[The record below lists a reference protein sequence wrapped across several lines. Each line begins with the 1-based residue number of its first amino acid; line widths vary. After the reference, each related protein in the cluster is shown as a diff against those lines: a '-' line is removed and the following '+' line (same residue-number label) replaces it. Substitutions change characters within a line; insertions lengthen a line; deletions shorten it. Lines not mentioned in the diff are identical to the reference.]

1 MLTCIK
7 PNNTPTS
14 LFCSTANVKKL
25 EAEMQAL
32 KTTNARLTTALQ
44 ESMTNVDQWHRQ
56 LSIYKDENENLKKQV
71 MLFVVLLGDG
81 V

>member
-1 MLTCIK
+1 
-7 PNNTPTS
+7 
-14 LFCSTANVKKL
+14 
-25 EAEMQAL
+25 MQAL

-71 MLFVVLLGDG
+71 HTFHALLISVNFNVLFRVVMW
-81 V
+81 VTM